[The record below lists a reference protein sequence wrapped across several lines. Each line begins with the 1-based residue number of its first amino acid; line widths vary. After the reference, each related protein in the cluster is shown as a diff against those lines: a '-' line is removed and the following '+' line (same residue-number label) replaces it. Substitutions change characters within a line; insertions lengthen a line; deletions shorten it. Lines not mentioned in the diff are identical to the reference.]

1 MGQVIADV
9 DPCQITYN
17 TTWPHTRQLVMVG
30 ITNKNCQIMPTRIT
44 LNRYHKLTEQMSL
57 D

>member
-17 TTWPHTRQLVMVG
+17 TTWPHTRHLVMVG
-30 ITNKNCQIMPTRIT
+30 ITNKNCQILPRRIT
-44 LNRYHKLTEQMSL
+44 LNRYDELTGKMSL